1 MQPPRTDRGCA
12 TSDRL
17 IARQRMA
24 GHVGLIATLIVLT
37 ALMA

>member
-1 MQPPRTDRGCA
+1 VCNIGPAD
-12 TSDRL
+12 